1 VLSTSAL
8 GPVPLTI
15 HESPSPFREVSAG
28 PVSALIPD
36 DYLPDVHPRLVFYK
50 RIAGA
55 GSPTELDEL
64 QVEMIDRF
72 GLLPEPAKALFGV
85 TELKLRVQP
94 LGVRKLEAGPQGGRI
109 LFNGQPNIDPMRV
122 IKLIQTR
129 PKEFKMDGGDK
140 IRFFRDME
148 ERGKRI
154 EVVREVVEMLACLVI
169 TTMNCRRRLQCFPSR
184 F

>member
-1 VLSTSAL
+1 VQAL
-8 GPVPLTI
+8 KSGRTATLDRPLDHGAEI
-15 HESPSPFREVSAG
+15 DLGLP
-28 PVSALIPD
+28 ALIPD
-36 DYLPDVHPRLVFYK
+36 DYLPDVHTRLVFYT

-55 GSPTELDEL
+55 GSTSELDEL

-154 EVVREVVEMLACLVI
+154 GVVRIWPKI
-169 TTMNCRRRLQCFPSR
+169 TSR
-184 F
+184 NHVSWGMAR